1 MRGTD
6 RGGIGGSPLC
16 FGGSSTL
23 RGMIWLCLSLLV
35 VSLAISL
42 PLTGLLVRLGHR
54 FGTYDSAGSNGHVK
68 EELRRVPNT
77 GGIAVFAGVALP
89 LAAGLL
95 AVKLGATE
103 FFTSRVPELAVYLP
117 GVAERTPPALT
128 LLACLTILHL
138 LGLIDDRKALGPWVK
153 LVVMLGCA
161 AAMTLVTDTRLFMLL
176 DGHVGGPWLSVV
188 VTVLWIGL
196 VTNALNFI
204 DNMDG
209 LCGGVTTIAGACF
222 LAAALLNGQ
231 WFIAATLALLV
242 GAALGFLSF
251 NLPPARIFMGDGG
264 SLVVGFTLAFLTVR
278 TTYYDPSDT
287 MRSGGWYG
295 VFMPLAVLAVP
306 LYDFVTVSLV
316 RVSQGRSPFVG
327 DQQHLSHR
335 LVRRGFTKP
344 AAVGLICSLTAI
356 TGVSG
361 IVLGSLEPWQAI
373 LVGLQIVLTLLALAF
388 AEAAT
393 SGREGG
399 DGDRA

>member
-1 MRGTD
+1 MTRLMGTPPGT
-6 RGGIGGSPLC
+6 R
-16 FGGSSTL
+16 L
-23 RGMIWLCLSLLV
+23 RRMIWLSLSLLV

-54 FGTYDSAGSNGHVK
+54 FKTYDSAGSGGHIK
-68 EELRRVPNT
+68 TDLRQIPNT
-77 GGIAVFAGVALP
+77 GGIAVFAGIALP

-95 AVKLGATE
+95 AVRLGATD
-103 FFTSRVPELAVYLP
+103 FFTSRIPALAEHLP
-117 GVAERTPPALT
+117 GIAERTPPALT

-138 LGLIDDRKALGPWVK
+138 LGLIDDRRALGPWVK
-153 LVVMLGCA
+153 LVVILGCA
-161 AAMTLVTDTRLFMLL
+161 AAMTLVTDTRMFMLL
-176 DGHVGGPWLSVV
+176 DGPAGGIWLSAVI
-188 VTVLWIGL
+188 TVLWIGL

-209 LCGGVTTIAGACF
+209 LCAGVTTIAGACF

-242 GAALGFLSF
+242 GATLGFLAF
-251 NLPPARIFMGDGG
+251 NLPPARIFLGDGG

-278 TTYYDPSDT
+278 TTYYDPADG
-287 MRSGGWYG
+287 MLAGGWYG

-306 LYDFVTVSLV
+306 LYDFVTVSIV
-316 RVSQGRSPFVG
+316 RLSQGRSPFVG

-373 LVGLQIVLTLLALAF
+373 LIGLQIVLTLLALAF

-393 SGREGG
+393 SGRKNGNGQNDKRGG
-399 DGDRA
+399 DA